1 MKSFG
6 ITKRG
11 LVRPTNEDAFRI
23 VLPSLFIVADGMGG
37 HVAGEIASH
46 IAIERVSDYVSG
58 ERSELWNEVTLKD
71 AVNQANIAI
80 RERVNNEPDLAGMG
94 TTLLVARVEED
105 LFFWAHVGDSRI
117 YRYYRGQLT
126 QITVDHSLVTEMV
139 HEGTLT
145 EEQAKF
151 HPSRN
156 VITRSVGTTDTL
168 EVDTGRLTLQP
179 EEMIMMCTDGVY
191 NMVSD
196 AKLRDILI
204 TNENAPEAC
213 ARSIMREVYLG
224 GAKDNA
230 TVLVISNT

>member
-23 VLPSLFIVADGMGG
+23 VSPSLFIVADGMGG

-46 IAIERVSDYVSG
+46 MAIERVSDYVRS

-80 RERVNNEPDLAGMG
+80 RERVNSEPNLNGMG
-94 TTLLVARVEED
+94 TTLLVARAEED

-139 HEGTLT
+139 HKGTLT
-145 EEQAKF
+145 EEQAKI

-168 EVDTGRLTLQP
+168 KVDTGRLTLQS
-179 EEMIMMCTDGVY
+179 EDMIVMCTDGVY

-196 AKLRDILI
+196 AKLRDLLI

-230 TVLVISNT
+230 TVVVISNT